1 MNGQR
6 IFRLVLII
14 IPNGILFFFAVTDLL
29 SHSEVLYWRLFA
41 GGVCAGL
48 ALGVTFELFH
58 RKAARLLNVGVPVLT
73 GVVLASSVI
82 WLPILAK
89 SQHWE
94 HPGDAYEGAPF
105 LLIFSLV
112 PFFLAAMTEVMY
124 RVIDVSPNARQDSD
138 CA

>member
-1 MNGQR
+1 
-6 IFRLVLII
+6 VLII
-14 IPNGILFFFAVTDLL
+14 ISNGILFFFAVTDLL
-29 SHSEVLYWRLFA
+29 SHSEVLYWRVFA

-48 ALGVTFELFH
+48 ALGVLFELSN
-58 RKAARLLNVGVPVLT
+58 RKAARLLNVGIPALA
-73 GVVLASSVI
+73 GIVLASSVI

-89 SQHWE
+89 TQHWE

-124 RVIDVSPNARQDSD
+124 RVIDVSPNTRQDSD

>member
-1 MNGQR
+1 M
-6 IFRLVLII
+6 
-14 IPNGILFFFAVTDLL
+14 
-29 SHSEVLYWRLFA
+29 LYWRVFA

-48 ALGVTFELFH
+48 ALGVIFELSH
-58 RKAARLLNVGVPVLT
+58 RKAARLLNVGIPVVA

-89 SQHWE
+89 AQHWE